1 MGLKSSSNRKFGVPK
16 LDGNQESRMTTA
28 MFLVKTIVSMFRY
41 LTFVTLWLDSQTN
54 FSLEEIISLKRNSKS
69 AITTDAF
76 VMVSWQTNFSLEW
89 EQDETYSFTLGFLWQ
104 RWTPKNVENVDYDLD
119 PNFSTDEI
127 PNFFRYSGSWFTLG
141 VRFEW
146 IEDTNTTNE

>member
-1 MGLKSSSNRKFGVPK
+1 
-16 LDGNQESRMTTA
+16 
-28 MFLVKTIVSMFRY
+28 
-41 LTFVTLWLDSQTN
+41 
-54 FSLEEIISLKRNSKS
+54 
-69 AITTDAF
+69 
-76 VMVSWQTNFSLEW
+76 MVSWQTNFSLEW

-104 RWTPKNVENVDYDLD
+104 RWTPKNVENVDYDLE